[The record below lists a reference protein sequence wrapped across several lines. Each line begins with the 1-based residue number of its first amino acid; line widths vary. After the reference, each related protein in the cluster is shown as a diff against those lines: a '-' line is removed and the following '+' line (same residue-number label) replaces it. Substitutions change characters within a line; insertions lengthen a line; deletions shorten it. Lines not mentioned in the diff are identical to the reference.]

1 MKEQAYPKLV
11 ALFYSNLSFEDNVL
25 YFRVGCHDMKIPI
38 RIFARVLHLSC
49 DGADI
54 YDYDLEDFGHSE
66 NESPHATSRLV
77 HNDDNSVL
85 VKNKVKYYT
94 LTAQV
99 LAEISF
105 YNILLKSGEYCSS
118 PHLLPSESH

>member
-1 MKEQAYPKLV
+1 MLWEILIEV
-11 ALFYSNLSFEDNVL
+11 
-25 YFRVGCHDMKIPI
+25 
-38 RIFARVLHLSC
+38 FARVLHLSC
-49 DGADI
+49 EGADI
-54 YDYDLEDFGHSE
+54 YDYDLKDLEYPE
-66 NESPHATSRLV
+66 NESPYTASHLL
-77 HNDDNSVL
+77 HKNDNPAFI
-85 VKNKVKYYT
+85 KNEEVKYYT